1 MDKDRSP
8 GILVTGRKIIGSG
21 LLSAAQKKKIIKTM
35 MPPYTEFCEVYEL
48 YYAGKSRFKWGLL
61 ETNKQTNKQT
71 NNQKKKNVGG
81 NNSKSLKIHNNI

>member
-48 YYAGKSRFKWGLL
+48 YYAGKSRFK
-61 ETNKQTNKQT
+61 
-71 NNQKKKNVGG
+71 
-81 NNSKSLKIHNNI
+81 